1 MLEMIKDSLRKCGP
15 WQYALLHFQGPSQ
28 VFPHEPTSRLMQS
41 IWLIEDYFK
50 PILTEGQQ
58 VLSKF
63 SEHSDY
69 SLNSLSAYM
78 LETLGLQDFNRSYF
92 FLFYLKFTDF
102 CWTFF
107 SETAEKIS
115 YHQIEI
121 S

>member
-1 MLEMIKDSLRKCGP
+1 MNQRPD
-15 WQYALLHFQGPSQ
+15 LL
-28 VFPHEPTSRLMQS
+28 QS

-78 LETLGLQDFNRSYF
+78 LETLGLQDFKRSYF

-107 SETAEKIS
+107 SETAQKKSLI
-115 YHQIEI
+115 IR
-121 S
+121 